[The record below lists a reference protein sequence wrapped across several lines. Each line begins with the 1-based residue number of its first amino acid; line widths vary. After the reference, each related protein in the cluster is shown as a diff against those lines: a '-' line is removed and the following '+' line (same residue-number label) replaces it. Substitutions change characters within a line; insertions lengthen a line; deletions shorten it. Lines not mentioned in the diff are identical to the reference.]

1 VPALFARAR
10 FSPAIAA
17 VILITSTLLPPAAD
31 YARQYAFAQAL
42 PFVIFA
48 VAGPALLVLAVPWPA
63 RLARQPGGPHPGR
76 PAARAAIRLIAFVAV
91 AVTWRL
97 PITVNALV
105 RDPALIAAETI
116 TLLVAGTGAWAEL
129 AGPRA
134 APGQLPPPAR
144 AVMAAAAMWT
154 LWVLAYLTGMS
165 GTAWFAAY
173 RHGAPGG
180 LSAAA
185 DQQIAAAIMWA
196 VPAACFLPVLFVMV
210 IAWLGGTASAGDM
223 RPAAPTGTPGTV
235 ARAPRGW
242 RPPNTDDHLRA
253 VHPAPGRRAGPW

>member
-1 VPALFARAR
+1 MPALFARAR
-10 FSPAIAA
+10 FWPAIAA
-17 VILITSTLLPPAAD
+17 VILITDTLLPPAAGF
-31 YARQYAFAQAL
+31 ARQYAFAQAL
-42 PFVIFA
+42 QFVIFA

-63 RLARQPGGPHPGR
+63 RPARQPGAPHPGR

-116 TLLVAGTGAWAEL
+116 TLLVVGTGAWAEL
-129 AGPRA
+129 AGARG
-134 APGQLPPPAR
+134 APGQLSPPAR

-154 LWVLAYLTGMS
+154 LWVLAYLTGMP

-173 RHGAPGG
+173 RHGPPGG

-185 DQQIAAAIMWA
+185 DQQIAAAIMW
-196 VPAACFLPVLFVMV
+196 VVAAGCFLPVLFVTV
-210 IAWLGGTASAGDM
+210 IAWLGGTASAGDQ
-223 RPAAPTGTPGTV
+223 RPAASAGTPGTA
-235 ARAPRGW
+235 ARAPRG
-242 RPPNTDDHLRA
+242 
-253 VHPAPGRRAGPW
+253 